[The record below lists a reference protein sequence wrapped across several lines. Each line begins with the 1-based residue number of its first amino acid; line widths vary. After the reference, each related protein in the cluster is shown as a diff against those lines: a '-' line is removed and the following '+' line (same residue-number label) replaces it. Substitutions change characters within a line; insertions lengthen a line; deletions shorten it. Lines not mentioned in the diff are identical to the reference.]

1 MDSDRIIGAGK
12 SAAGDVQEGIG
23 SLIGDNRTQ
32 AQGQMNQAKGE
43 VQNQIGQLEDYIRD
57 QPLTAAAIAVG
68 FGWLLGRLRI
78 I

>member
-12 SAAGDVQEGIG
+12 QAAGDVQEGIG

-32 AQGQMNQAKGE
+32 AKGQVNQVKGQA
-43 VQNQIGQLEDYIRD
+43 QNQIGQLEDYIRD

>member
-12 SAAGDVQEGIG
+12 KMAGDVQEGVG
-23 SLIGDNRTQ
+23 NLVGDNRTQ
-32 AQGQMNQAKGE
+32 AQGKANQAKGE

>member
-12 SAAGDVQEGIG
+12 KAAGEVQEGVG
-23 SLIGDNRTQ
+23 SLIGDSRTQ
-32 AQGQMNQAKGE
+32 AQGKANQAKGE
-43 VQNQIGQLEDYIRD
+43 TQNQIGQLEDYIRD

-68 FGWLLGRLRI
+68 LGWLIGRLRI

>member
-12 SAAGDVQEGIG
+12 QTAGEVQEGVG

-32 AQGQMNQAKGE
+32 ARGQANQAKGQ

>member
-12 SAAGDVQEGIG
+12 QAAGEVQEGVG
-23 SLIGDNRTQ
+23 NLIGDSRTQ
-32 AQGQMNQAKGE
+32 AQGKKNQAKGE
-43 VQNQIGQLEDYIRD
+43 VQNQVGQLEDYIRD

>member
-12 SAAGDVQEGIG
+12 ETAGNVQEGIG
-23 SLIGDNRTQ
+23 SLIGDTNTQ
-32 AQGQMNQAKGE
+32 ARGQANQLRGQA
-43 VQNQIGQLEDYIRD
+43 QNQIGQLEDYIRD
-57 QPLTAAAIAVG
+57 QPLTATAIAVA

>member
-1 MDSDRIIGAGK
+1 MESDRIIGAGK
-12 SAAGDVQEGIG
+12 KTAGEVQEGIG
-23 SLIGDNRTQ
+23 SLVGDADTQ
-32 AQGQMNQAKGE
+32 ASGKANQLKGE
-43 VQNQIGQLEDYIRD
+43 AQNQIGQLEDYIRD

>member
-12 SAAGDVQEGIG
+12 QAAGEVQEGIG
-23 SLIGDNRTQ
+23 SLIGDSRTQ
-32 AQGQMNQAKGE
+32 ARGQANQMKGE
-43 VQNQIGQLEDYIRD
+43 AQNQIGQLEDYIRD

-68 FGWLLGRLRI
+68 IGWLIGRLRI

>member
-12 SAAGDVQEGIG
+12 QAAGEVQEGVG
-23 SLIGDNRTQ
+23 NLIGDSRTQ
-32 AQGQMNQAKGE
+32 AQGRKNQAQGE
-43 VQNQIGQLEDYIRD
+43 AQNQIGQLEDYIRD

>member
-12 SAAGDVQEGIG
+12 QTAGEVQEGIG

-32 AQGQMNQAKGE
+32 ARGQMNQTKGKA
-43 VQNQIGQLEDYIRD
+43 QNQIGQLEDYIRD
-57 QPLTAAAIAVG
+57 QPLTATALAIG

>member
-12 SAAGDVQEGIG
+12 QAAGEVQEGIG
-23 SLIGDNRTQ
+23 SLVGDKRTQ
-32 AQGQMNQAKGE
+32 GRGQANQARGE

>member
-12 SAAGDVQEGIG
+12 QAAGEVQEGVG
-23 SLIGDNRTQ
+23 SLIGDSRTQ
-32 AQGQMNQAKGE
+32 AQGKKNQAQGAA
-43 VQNQIGQLEDYIRD
+43 QNQIGQLEDYIRD